1 MKKNMVLMMILA
13 LIMMISTI
21 VPTLAEPVPVT
32 MNLMLTSNQ
41 DNYTVYLDNEQI
53 NNSQGAYFSNVSGPT
68 SGCMISRMYENN
80 SVHNFTFKKDGFED
94 IIKNYTVKPYTNL
107 VNLTLTFVPIEVIT
121 EINDTNNDT
130 NNDSNNN
137 SEIINDSNNDTNLE
151 DNNTI
156 NNSNDDVNQTNNNDT
171 INNTNNTNLGNRTI
185 ILVNLDDNDDIRT
198 QLETL
203 INDNLGI
210 VIVGG
215 MAFIIV
221 GVATIGDKRKKKPT
235 FDNSNG
241 FKSNNNNYG
250 KKW

>member
-1 MKKNMVLMMILA
+1 MKKNILLMILA
-13 LIMMISTI
+13 LIMMISTV
-21 VPTLAEPVPVT
+21 VPTFAEPVPVT

-53 NNSQGAYFSNVSGPT
+53 NNSQGAYFSNVSGTPT

-80 SVHNFTFKKDGFED
+80 TVHNFTFKKDGFED
-94 IIKNYTVKPYTNL
+94 IVENYTVKPYTNL
-107 VNLTLTFVPIEVIT
+107 VNLTLTFVPIEIIET
-121 EINDTNNDT
+121 NDTINN
-130 NNDSNNN
+130 SNNN
-137 SEIINDSNNDTNLE
+137 STNDTNL
-151 DNNTI
+151 DNNNTI
-156 NNSNDDVNQTNNNDT
+156 NNT
-171 INNTNNTNLGNRTI
+171 INNTNDDLNNSNNTNLDNRTI
-185 ILVNLDDNDDIRT
+185 ILVNLDDNDDIRA

-235 FDNSNG
+235 FDNNKG
-241 FKSNNNNYG
+241 FGNNNNNYG